1 MAFPPQIL
9 LVDNYDSFTYNLY
22 DYLAQLGAE
31 CTVIRNDEY
40 ALDEIQKMT
49 FDGLVLSPGPKT
61 PKEAGL
67 LTQLIHTFHRSTPMM
82 GICLGHQGICEYF
95 GGKLVKAGIPM
106 HGKTSM
112 LTHTEHILFENIP
125 SPYEVMR
132 YHSLIIEN
140 IENTDLE
147 IISTTNESEIMAI
160 AHREL
165 PVFGVQFHPESI
177 LTKDGL
183 QLLNNWLKIVIKHTK
198 KQINKG

>member
-1 MAFPPQIL
+1 
-9 LVDNYDSFTYNLY
+9 
-22 DYLAQLGAE
+22 
-31 CTVIRNDEY
+31 
-40 ALDEIQKMT
+40 
-49 FDGLVLSPGPKT
+49 
-61 PKEAGL
+61 
-67 LTQLIHTFHRSTPMM
+67 
-82 GICLGHQGICEYF
+82 
-95 GGKLVKAGIPM
+95 
-106 HGKTSM
+106 
-112 LTHTEHILFENIP
+112 
-125 SPYEVMR
+125 MR